1 MNYILETQNPDK
13 NITLEQAINGQYTM
27 AVFVRHLG

>member
-1 MNYILETQNPDK
+1 MKYILETQNSDN
-13 NITLEQAINGQYTM
+13 NITLEQAINGKYTM